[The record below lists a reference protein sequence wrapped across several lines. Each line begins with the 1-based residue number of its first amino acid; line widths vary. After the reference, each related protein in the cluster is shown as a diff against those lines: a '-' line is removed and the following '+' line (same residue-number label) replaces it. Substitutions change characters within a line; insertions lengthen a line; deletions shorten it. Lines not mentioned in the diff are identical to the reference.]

1 MSYSSDRSELTVL
14 KNLNIVHVL
23 IFSALVFFLDNT
35 TLCFYNLKQIVV
47 GVVVVYRRR
56 KTSLNL
62 PVIIVAVVIMLCI
75 RLVSFVG
82 GMIDSAFESI
92 APSPTPKPTVS
103 TSPTSYSA
111 ASYKAI
117 SPTATPNSSSAF
129 ETLRSGSTGVDV
141 ELLQM
146 RLNALGYSIGTADGS
161 YGPKTVAAVMAFQKA
176 AGLTADGIAGQ
187 KTQIRLFASSAP
199 TAPPDYGTNTASS
212 TAASDTSSEKTESS
226 SASYVG
232 NRNSKKFHHSWC
244 SSVSDMKA
252 SNSVSFDSR
261 SEAIDCG
268 YKPCGRCNP

>member
-1 MSYSSDRSELTVL
+1 MY
-14 KNLNIVHVL
+14 K
-23 IFSALVFFLDNT
+23 
-35 TLCFYNLKQIVV
+35 
-47 GVVVVYRRR
+47 RR

-75 RLVSFVG
+75 KLVSSLG

-92 APSPTPKPTVS
+92 APSPAPKPTVS
-103 TSPTSYSA
+103 ASPTSSST
-111 ASYKAI
+111 ASFEVV
-117 SPTATPNSSSAF
+117 SPTATPKTSSAF

-199 TAPPDYGTNTASS
+199 TAPPDYNASTASS
-212 TAASDTSSEKTESS
+212 NAASDTSLKNTESS
-226 SASYVG
+226 SATYIG

-244 SSVSDMKA
+244 GSVSDMKA
-252 SNSVSFDSR
+252 SNRVSFDSR

>member
-1 MSYSSDRSELTVL
+1 M
-14 KNLNIVHVL
+14 
-23 IFSALVFFLDNT
+23 
-35 TLCFYNLKQIVV
+35 
-47 GVVVVYRRR
+47 YRRR

-62 PVIIVAVVIMLCI
+62 TVIIVAVVIMLCI
-75 RLVSFVG
+75 RLVSFLG

-103 TSPTSYSA
+103 TSPTSYST
-111 ASYKAI
+111 ASDNVI
-117 SPTATPNSSSAF
+117 SPTATQNSSSAF

-176 AGLTADGIAGQ
+176 AGLTADGVAGQ
-187 KTQIRLFASSAP
+187 KTQTRLFASSAP
-199 TAPPDYGTNTASS
+199 TAPPDYNKSTASS
-212 TAASDTSSEKTESS
+212 NAASDTTSKNTESS
-226 SASYVG
+226 SAVYIG

-252 SNSVSFDSR
+252 SNRVSFSSR
-261 SEAIDCG
+261 SEAIDYG